1 MAKVVD
7 ITEKLNYEEN
17 PIIKIGDVELE
28 VQDDAETM
36 LKVMGMLPESGDPSP
51 SVITKMYEL
60 IFDDQ
65 TREKISKMKL
75 NFKDFAILVFSA
87 INVISGEEEPGGE

>member
-1 MAKVVD
+1 
-7 ITEKLNYEEN
+7 
-17 PIIKIGDVELE
+17 
-28 VQDDAETM
+28 M
-36 LKVMGMLPESGDPSP
+36 LKVMGMLPESGGPSP
-51 SVITKMYEL
+51 SVITTMYEL